1 MLKLKIANKSILEA
15 AMMLD
20 SLDKANTL
28 IVGLG
33 NPGLAYRHNRHN
45 IGFMVAD
52 VLAQKLEIPLKRVK
66 FKAQIGN
73 GKVEG
78 IPVIIAKPLTYMNNS
93 GEAVAPLVHYFKVP
107 LERLLVIH
115 DDMDLPLGTLRMRP
129 SGGSAGHN
137 GMLSIFDK
145 LGTNAIP
152 RLRVGIGRP
161 PGRMDPADYVL
172 QDFPKNEEELL
183 NMVIAQACE
192 AVLAFITTGLEKAMN
207 TYNGEVG

>member
-1 MLKLKIANKSILEA
+1 
-15 AMMLD
+15 MLD
-20 SLDKANTL
+20 SLNKENTL

-33 NPGLAYRHNRHN
+33 NPVLAYRHNRHN
-45 IGFMVAD
+45 VGFMVAD
-52 VLAQKLEIPLKRVK
+52 ALADKLEIPLKRVK

-73 GKVEG
+73 GKLED
-78 IPVIIAKPLTYMNNS
+78 IPIIIAKPLTFMNKS
-93 GEAVAPLVHYFKVP
+93 GEAVAPLVRYFKVP

-172 QDFPKNEEELL
+172 QDFPRSEEELL
-183 NMVIAQACE
+183 SMVIAQACE
-192 AVLAFITTGLEKAMN
+192 AALAFITTGLEKAMN

>member
-1 MLKLKIANKSILEA
+1 
-15 AMMLD
+15 MLD
-20 SLDKANTL
+20 SLDKENTL

-45 IGFMVAD
+45 VGFMVAD
-52 VLAQKLEIPLKRVK
+52 ALADKLEIPLKRVK

-73 GKVEG
+73 GKLED
-78 IPVIIAKPLTYMNNS
+78 IPIIIAKPLTFMNKS
-93 GEAVAPLVHYFKVP
+93 GEAVAPLVRYFKVP

-172 QDFPKNEEELL
+172 QDFPKGDEELL
-183 NMVIAQACE
+183 KMVIAQACE
-192 AVLAFITTGLEKAMN
+192 AALAFITTGLEKAMN

>member
-1 MLKLKIANKSILEA
+1 
-15 AMMLD
+15 MMLD
-20 SLDKANTL
+20 SLDKENTL

-45 IGFMVAD
+45 VGFMVAD
-52 VLAQKLEIPLKRVK
+52 ALADKLEIPLKRVK

-73 GKVEG
+73 GKLED
-78 IPVIIAKPLTYMNNS
+78 IPIIIAKPLTFMNNS
-93 GEAVAPLVHYFKVP
+93 GEAVAPLVRYFKVP

-172 QDFPKNEEELL
+172 QDFPKSDEELL
-183 NMVIAQACE
+183 KMVIAQACE
-192 AVLAFITTGLEKAMN
+192 AALAFITNGLEKAMN

>member
-1 MLKLKIANKSILEA
+1 MI
-15 AMMLD
+15 D
-20 SLDKANTL
+20 SLNKENTL

-45 IGFMVAD
+45 VGFMVVDTLAD
-52 VLAQKLEIPLKRVK
+52 KLEIPLKRVK

-73 GKVEG
+73 GKLG
-78 IPVIIAKPLTYMNNS
+78 DIPIIIAKPLTFMNNS
-93 GEAVAPLVHYFKVP
+93 GEAVAPLVRYFKVP

-172 QDFPKNEEELL
+172 QDFPRSEEELL
-183 NMVIAQACE
+183 SMVIAQACE
-192 AVLAFITTGLEKAMN
+192 AALAFITTGLEKAMN

>member
-1 MLKLKIANKSILEA
+1 MEF
-15 AMMLD
+15 D
-20 SLDKANTL
+20 SFNQTNTL

-45 IGFMVAD
+45 VGFMVAEA
-52 VLAQKLEIPLKRVK
+52 LAEKIDIPLKRVK

-73 GKVEG
+73 GKYEG
-78 IPVIIAKPLTYMNNS
+78 IPVIIAKPLTFMNNS
-93 GEAVAPLVHYFKVP
+93 GEAVAPLVRYFKVP

-172 QDFPKNEEELL
+172 QDFPKSDEELL
-183 NMVIAQACE
+183 KMVIGQACE
-192 AVLAFITTGLEKAMN
+192 AALAFITTGLEKAMN
-207 TYNGEVG
+207 IHNGEVG

>member
-1 MLKLKIANKSILEA
+1 
-15 AMMLD
+15 MMLD
-20 SLDKANTL
+20 SLDKENTL

-45 IGFMVAD
+45 VGFMVAD
-52 VLAQKLEIPLKRVK
+52 ALAEKLEIPLKRVK

-73 GKVEG
+73 GKLEG
-78 IPVIIAKPLTYMNNS
+78 IPIIIAKPLTFMNNS
-93 GEAVAPLVHYFKVP
+93 GEAVAPLVRYIKVP

-172 QDFPKNEEELL
+172 QDFPKSDEELL
-183 NMVIAQACE
+183 KMVIAKACE
-192 AVLAFITTGLEKAMN
+192 AALAFIITGLEKAMN

>member
-1 MLKLKIANKSILEA
+1 
-15 AMMLD
+15 MMLD
-20 SLDKANTL
+20 SLNKENTL

-45 IGFMVAD
+45 VGFMVAD
-52 VLAQKLEIPLKRVK
+52 ALADKLEIPLKRVK

-73 GKVEG
+73 GKLG
-78 IPVIIAKPLTYMNNS
+78 DIPIIIAKPLTFMNNS
-93 GEAVAPLVHYFKVP
+93 GEAVAPLVRYFKVP

-172 QDFPKNEEELL
+172 QDFPRSEEELL
-183 NMVIAQACE
+183 SMVIAQACE
-192 AVLAFITTGLEKAMN
+192 AALAFITTGLEKAMN

>member
-1 MLKLKIANKSILEA
+1 
-15 AMMLD
+15 MMLD
-20 SLDKANTL
+20 SLDKENTL

-45 IGFMVAD
+45 VGFMVAD
-52 VLAQKLEIPLKRVK
+52 ALAEKLEIPLKRVK

-73 GKVEG
+73 GKLED
-78 IPVIIAKPLTYMNNS
+78 IPIIIAKPLTFMNKS
-93 GEAVAPLVHYFKVP
+93 GEAVAPLVRYFKVP

-172 QDFPKNEEELL
+172 QDFPKSDEELL
-183 NMVIAQACE
+183 KMVIAHACE
-192 AVLAFITTGLEKAMN
+192 AALAFITTGLEKAMN

>member
-1 MLKLKIANKSILEA
+1 
-15 AMMLD
+15 MMLD
-20 SLDKANTL
+20 SLKKENTL

-45 IGFMVAD
+45 VGFMVAD
-52 VLAQKLEIPLKRVK
+52 ALADKLEIPLKRVK

-73 GKVEG
+73 GKLED
-78 IPVIIAKPLTYMNNS
+78 IPIIIAKPLTFMNNS
-93 GEAVAPLVHYFKVP
+93 GEAVAPLVRYFKVP

-172 QDFPKNEEELL
+172 QDFPKSDEELL
-183 NMVIAQACE
+183 KMVIAQACE
-192 AVLAFITTGLEKAMN
+192 AALAFITNGLEKAMN

>member
-1 MLKLKIANKSILEA
+1 
-15 AMMLD
+15 MMLD

-107 LERLLVIH
+107 LERMLVIH

-172 QDFPKNEEELL
+172 QDFPKSEEELL

-192 AVLAFITTGLEKAMN
+192 AVLAFITTGLDKAMN

>member
-1 MLKLKIANKSILEA
+1 
-15 AMMLD
+15 MMID
-20 SLDKANTL
+20 SLNKENTL

-45 IGFMVAD
+45 VGFMVVDTLAD
-52 VLAQKLEIPLKRVK
+52 KLEIPLKRVK

-73 GKVEG
+73 GKLG
-78 IPVIIAKPLTYMNNS
+78 DIPIIIAKPLTFMNNS
-93 GEAVAPLVHYFKVP
+93 GEAVAPLVRYFKVP

-172 QDFPKNEEELL
+172 QDFPRSEEELL
-183 NMVIAQACE
+183 SMVIAQACE
-192 AVLAFITTGLEKAMN
+192 AALAFITTGLEKAMN

>member
-1 MLKLKIANKSILEA
+1 
-15 AMMLD
+15 MMLD
-20 SLDKANTL
+20 SLDKENTL

-45 IGFMVAD
+45 VGFMVAD
-52 VLAQKLEIPLKRVK
+52 ALADKLEIPLKRVK

-73 GKVEG
+73 GKLED
-78 IPVIIAKPLTYMNNS
+78 IPIIIAKPLTFMNNS
-93 GEAVAPLVHYFKVP
+93 GEAVAPLVRYFKVP

-172 QDFPKNEEELL
+172 QDFPKSEEELL
-183 NMVIAQACE
+183 SMVIAQACE
-192 AVLAFITTGLEKAMN
+192 AALAFITTGLEKAMN

>member
-1 MLKLKIANKSILEA
+1 
-15 AMMLD
+15 MMLD
-20 SLDKANTL
+20 SLDKENTL

-45 IGFMVAD
+45 VGFMVAD
-52 VLAQKLEIPLKRVK
+52 ALAEKLEIPLKRVK

-73 GKVEG
+73 GKLEG
-78 IPVIIAKPLTYMNNS
+78 IPIIIAKPLTFMNKS
-93 GEAVAPLVHYFKVP
+93 GEAVAPLVRYFKVP

-172 QDFPKNEEELL
+172 QDFPKGDEELL
-183 NMVIAQACE
+183 KMVIAQACE
-192 AVLAFITTGLEKAMN
+192 AALAFITNGLEKAMN

>member
-1 MLKLKIANKSILEA
+1 
-15 AMMLD
+15 MMLD
-20 SLDKANTL
+20 SLDKENTL

-45 IGFMVAD
+45 VGFMVAD
-52 VLAQKLEIPLKRVK
+52 ALADKLEIPLKRVK

-73 GKVEG
+73 GKLG
-78 IPVIIAKPLTYMNNS
+78 DIPVIIAKPLTFMNNS
-93 GEAVAPLVHYFKVP
+93 GEVVAPLVRYFKVP

-172 QDFPKNEEELL
+172 QDFPRSEEELL
-183 NMVIAQACE
+183 SMVIAQACE
-192 AVLAFITTGLEKAMN
+192 AALAFITTGLEKAMN

>member
-1 MLKLKIANKSILEA
+1 
-15 AMMLD
+15 MLD

-73 GKVEG
+73 GRIEG

-172 QDFPKNEEELL
+172 QDFPKSEEELL

>member
-1 MLKLKIANKSILEA
+1 
-15 AMMLD
+15 MMLD
-20 SLDKANTL
+20 SLNKENTL

-45 IGFMVAD
+45 VGFMVAD
-52 VLAQKLEIPLKRVK
+52 ALAEKLEIPLKRVK

-73 GKVEG
+73 GKLEG
-78 IPVIIAKPLTYMNNS
+78 IPIIIAKPLTFMNNS
-93 GEAVAPLVHYFKVP
+93 GEAVAPLVRYFKVP

-172 QDFPKNEEELL
+172 QDFPKGDEELL
-183 NMVIAQACE
+183 KMVIAQACE
-192 AVLAFITTGLEKAMN
+192 AALAFITTGLEKAMN

>member
-1 MLKLKIANKSILEA
+1 
-15 AMMLD
+15 MMLD
-20 SLDKANTL
+20 SLDKENTL

-45 IGFMVAD
+45 VGFMVAD
-52 VLAQKLEIPLKRVK
+52 ALANKLEIPLKRVK

-73 GKVEG
+73 GKLED
-78 IPVIIAKPLTYMNNS
+78 IPIIIAKPLTFMNKS
-93 GEAVAPLVHYFKVP
+93 GEAVAPLVRYFKVP

-172 QDFPKNEEELL
+172 QDFPKSDEELL
-183 NMVIAQACE
+183 KMVIAQACE
-192 AVLAFITTGLEKAMN
+192 AALAFITTGLEKAMN

>member
-1 MLKLKIANKSILEA
+1 
-15 AMMLD
+15 MMLD
-20 SLDKANTL
+20 SLNKENTL

-45 IGFMVAD
+45 VGFMVAD
-52 VLAQKLEIPLKRVK
+52 ALADKLEIPLKRVK

-73 GKVEG
+73 GKLED
-78 IPVIIAKPLTYMNNS
+78 IPIIIAKPLTFMNKS
-93 GEAVAPLVHYFKVP
+93 GEAVAPLVRYFKVP

-172 QDFPKNEEELL
+172 QDFPKSDEELL
-183 NMVIAQACE
+183 KMVIAQACE
-192 AVLAFITTGLEKAMN
+192 ATLAFITTGLEKAMN

>member
-1 MLKLKIANKSILEA
+1 
-15 AMMLD
+15 MLD
-20 SLDKANTL
+20 SLDKENTL

-45 IGFMVAD
+45 VGFMVAD
-52 VLAQKLEIPLKRVK
+52 ALADKLEIPLKRVK

-73 GKVEG
+73 GKLED
-78 IPVIIAKPLTYMNNS
+78 IPIIIAKPLTFMNKS
-93 GEAVAPLVHYFKVP
+93 GEAVAPLVRYFKVP

-172 QDFPKNEEELL
+172 QDFPKSDEELL
-183 NMVIAQACE
+183 KMVIAHACE
-192 AVLAFITTGLEKAMN
+192 AALAFITTGLEKAMN

>member
-1 MLKLKIANKSILEA
+1 
-15 AMMLD
+15 MLD
-20 SLDKANTL
+20 SLNKENTL

-45 IGFMVAD
+45 VGFMVAD
-52 VLAQKLEIPLKRVK
+52 ALADKLGIPLKRVK

-73 GKVEG
+73 GKLG
-78 IPVIIAKPLTYMNNS
+78 DIPIIIAKPLTFMNNS
-93 GEAVAPLVHYFKVP
+93 GEAVAPLVRYFKVP

-145 LGTNAIP
+145 LGTNVIP

-172 QDFPKNEEELL
+172 QDFPRSEEELL
-183 NMVIAQACE
+183 SMVIAQACE
-192 AVLAFITTGLEKAMN
+192 AALAFITTGLEKAMN

>member
-1 MLKLKIANKSILEA
+1 
-15 AMMLD
+15 MMLD
-20 SLDKANTL
+20 SLNKENTL

-45 IGFMVAD
+45 VGFMVAD
-52 VLAQKLEIPLKRVK
+52 ALADKLEIPLKRVK

-73 GKVEG
+73 GKLED
-78 IPVIIAKPLTYMNNS
+78 IPIIIAKPLTFMNNS
-93 GEAVAPLVHYFKVP
+93 GEAVAPLVRYFKVP

-172 QDFPKNEEELL
+172 QDFSRSEEELL
-183 NMVIAQACE
+183 NMVITQACE
-192 AVLAFITTGLEKAMN
+192 AALAFITTGLEKAMN

>member
-1 MLKLKIANKSILEA
+1 
-15 AMMLD
+15 MLD
-20 SLDKANTL
+20 SLDKENTL

-45 IGFMVAD
+45 VGFMVAD
-52 VLAQKLEIPLKRVK
+52 ALADKLEIPLKRVK

-73 GKVEG
+73 GKLED
-78 IPVIIAKPLTYMNNS
+78 IPIIIAKPLTFMNNS
-93 GEAVAPLVHYFKVP
+93 GEAVAPLVRYFKVP

-172 QDFPKNEEELL
+172 QDFPKSDEELL
-183 NMVIAQACE
+183 KMVIAQACE
-192 AVLAFITTGLEKAMN
+192 AALAFITNGLEKAMN

>member
-1 MLKLKIANKSILEA
+1 
-15 AMMLD
+15 MMLD
-20 SLDKANTL
+20 SLNKENTL

-33 NPGLAYRHNRHN
+33 NPVLAYRHNRHN
-45 IGFMVAD
+45 VGFMVVDTLAD
-52 VLAQKLEIPLKRVK
+52 KLEIPLKRVK

-73 GKVEG
+73 GKLG
-78 IPVIIAKPLTYMNNS
+78 DIPIIIAKPLTFMNNS
-93 GEAVAPLVHYFKVP
+93 GEAVAPLVRYFKVP

-172 QDFPKNEEELL
+172 QDFSRSEEELL
-183 NMVIAQACE
+183 NMVITQACE
-192 AVLAFITTGLEKAMN
+192 AALAFITTGLEKAMN

>member
-1 MLKLKIANKSILEA
+1 
-15 AMMLD
+15 MLD
-20 SLDKANTL
+20 SLNKENTL

-33 NPGLAYRHNRHN
+33 NPVLAYRHNRHN
-45 IGFMVAD
+45 VGFMVVDTLAD
-52 VLAQKLEIPLKRVK
+52 KLEIPLKRVK

-73 GKVEG
+73 GKLG
-78 IPVIIAKPLTYMNNS
+78 DIPIIIAKPLTFMNNS
-93 GEAVAPLVHYFKVP
+93 GEAVAPLVRYFKVP

-172 QDFPKNEEELL
+172 QDFSRSEEELL
-183 NMVIAQACE
+183 NMVITQACE
-192 AVLAFITTGLEKAMN
+192 AALAFITTGLEKAMN

>member
-1 MLKLKIANKSILEA
+1 
-15 AMMLD
+15 MMLD
-20 SLDKANTL
+20 SLDKENTL

-45 IGFMVAD
+45 VGFMVAD
-52 VLAQKLEIPLKRVK
+52 ALAEKLEIPLKRVK

-73 GKVEG
+73 GKLEG
-78 IPVIIAKPLTYMNNS
+78 IPIIIAKPLTFMNNS
-93 GEAVAPLVHYFKVP
+93 GEAVAPLVRYIKVP

-172 QDFPKNEEELL
+172 QDFPKSDEELL
-183 NMVIAQACE
+183 KMVIARACE
-192 AVLAFITTGLEKAMN
+192 AALAFITNGLEKAMN

>member
-1 MLKLKIANKSILEA
+1 
-15 AMMLD
+15 MLD
-20 SLDKANTL
+20 SVNKENTL

-45 IGFMVAD
+45 VGFMVAD
-52 VLAQKLEIPLKRVK
+52 ALADKLEIPLKRVK

-73 GKVEG
+73 GKLG
-78 IPVIIAKPLTYMNNS
+78 DIPVIIAKPLTFMNNS
-93 GEAVAPLVHYFKVP
+93 GEAVAPLVRYFKVP

-172 QDFPKNEEELL
+172 QDFPRSEEELL
-183 NMVIAQACE
+183 SMVIAQACE
-192 AVLAFITTGLEKAMN
+192 AALAFITNGLEKAMN

>member
-1 MLKLKIANKSILEA
+1 
-15 AMMLD
+15 MLD
-20 SLDKANTL
+20 SLINKENTL

-45 IGFMVAD
+45 VGFMVAD
-52 VLAQKLEIPLKRVK
+52 ALADKLEIPLKRVK

-73 GKVEG
+73 GKLG
-78 IPVIIAKPLTYMNNS
+78 DIPIIIAKPLTFMNNS
-93 GEAVAPLVHYFKVP
+93 GEAVAPLVRYFKVP

-172 QDFPKNEEELL
+172 QDFPRSEEELL
-183 NMVIAQACE
+183 SMVIAQACE
-192 AVLAFITTGLEKAMN
+192 AALAFITTGLEKAMN

>member
-1 MLKLKIANKSILEA
+1 
-15 AMMLD
+15 MMLD

-172 QDFPKNEEELL
+172 QDFPKSDEELL
-183 NMVIAQACE
+183 KMVIAQACE
-192 AVLAFITTGLEKAMN
+192 AALAFITNGLEKAMN

>member
-1 MLKLKIANKSILEA
+1 
-15 AMMLD
+15 MMLD
-20 SLDKANTL
+20 SLNKENTL

-45 IGFMVAD
+45 VGFMVAD
-52 VLAQKLEIPLKRVK
+52 ALADKLEIPLKRVK

-73 GKVEG
+73 GKLG
-78 IPVIIAKPLTYMNNS
+78 DIPVIIAKPLTFMNNS
-93 GEAVAPLVHYFKVP
+93 GEVVAPLVRYFKVP

-172 QDFPKNEEELL
+172 QDFPRSEEELL
-183 NMVIAQACE
+183 SMVIAQACE
-192 AVLAFITTGLEKAMN
+192 AALAFITTGLEKAMN

>member
-1 MLKLKIANKSILEA
+1 
-15 AMMLD
+15 MMLD
-20 SLDKANTL
+20 SLNKENTL

-45 IGFMVAD
+45 VGFMVAD
-52 VLAQKLEIPLKRVK
+52 ALAEKLEIPLKRVK

-73 GKVEG
+73 GKLED
-78 IPVIIAKPLTYMNNS
+78 IPIIIAKPLTFMNKS
-93 GEAVAPLVHYFKVP
+93 GEAVAPLVRYFKVP

-161 PGRMDPADYVL
+161 PGKMDPADYVL
-172 QDFPKNEEELL
+172 QDFPKSDEELL
-183 NMVIAQACE
+183 KMVIAQACE
-192 AVLAFITTGLEKAMN
+192 AALAFITTGLEKAMN

>member
-1 MLKLKIANKSILEA
+1 
-15 AMMLD
+15 MMLD
-20 SLDKANTL
+20 SLNKENTL

-45 IGFMVAD
+45 VGFMVAD
-52 VLAQKLEIPLKRVK
+52 ALADKLEIPLKRVK

-73 GKVEG
+73 GKLED
-78 IPVIIAKPLTYMNNS
+78 IPIIIAKPLTFMNKS
-93 GEAVAPLVHYFKVP
+93 GEAVAPLVRYFKVP

-129 SGGSAGHN
+129 SGSSAGHN

-172 QDFPKNEEELL
+172 QDFPRSEEELL
-183 NMVIAQACE
+183 SMVIAQACE
-192 AVLAFITTGLEKAMN
+192 AALAFITTGLEKAMN

>member
-1 MLKLKIANKSILEA
+1 
-15 AMMLD
+15 MLD
-20 SLDKANTL
+20 SLDKENTL

-45 IGFMVAD
+45 VGFMVAD
-52 VLAQKLEIPLKRVK
+52 ALAEKLEIPLKRVK

-73 GKVEG
+73 GKLED
-78 IPVIIAKPLTYMNNS
+78 IPIIIAKPLTFMNNS

-172 QDFPKNEEELL
+172 QDFPKSDEELL
-183 NMVIAQACE
+183 KMVIAQACE
-192 AVLAFITTGLEKAMN
+192 AALAFITTGLEKAMN

>member
-1 MLKLKIANKSILEA
+1 
-15 AMMLD
+15 MMLD

-52 VLAQKLEIPLKRVK
+52 VLAQKIEIPLKRVK

-172 QDFPKNEEELL
+172 QDFPKSEEELL

>member
-1 MLKLKIANKSILEA
+1 
-15 AMMLD
+15 
-20 SLDKANTL
+20 
-28 IVGLG
+28 
-33 NPGLAYRHNRHN
+33 
-45 IGFMVAD
+45 MVAD
-52 VLAQKLEIPLKRVK
+52 ALADKLEIPLKRVK

-73 GKVEG
+73 GKLED
-78 IPVIIAKPLTYMNNS
+78 IPIIIAKPLTFMNKS
-93 GEAVAPLVHYFKVP
+93 GEAVAPLVRYFKVP

-172 QDFPKNEEELL
+172 QDFPKGDEELL
-183 NMVIAQACE
+183 KMVIAQACE
-192 AVLAFITTGLEKAMN
+192 AALAFITTGLEKAMN